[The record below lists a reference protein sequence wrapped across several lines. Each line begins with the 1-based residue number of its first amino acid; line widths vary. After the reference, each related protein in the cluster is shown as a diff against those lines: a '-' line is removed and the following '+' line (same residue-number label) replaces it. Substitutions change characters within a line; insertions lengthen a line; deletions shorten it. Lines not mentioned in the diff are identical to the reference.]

1 MAIAHHLE
9 ANAAWGQDYVTNADW
24 ARLQS
29 VLDLARREHQQTEL
43 TPERR
48 DEIRERVLARVER
61 AESRRRRW
69 QSFVTGASLVLFVGV
84 LFVWSW
90 WSGWGEPTRRS

>member
-1 MAIAHHLE
+1 MEKGNHLE
-9 ANAAWGQDYVTNADW
+9 QTEAWGQDYVTNADW

-29 VLDLARREHQQTEL
+29 VLDLARREHQRTEL
-43 TPERR
+43 IPARR

-61 AESRRRRW
+61 AEARRRRW
-69 QSFVTGASLVLFVGV
+69 RSFVTEASMLLFVGA

-90 WSGWGEPTRRS
+90 WSGWGEPARRS